1 MLVGPKPVG
10 TSRWHLLIR
19 RRAFWGESRFLM
31 NLVSTE
37 ILVRQPEE
45 ATTTGR
51 LEPEDGYV
59 GSSDLHVKEE
69 LPLLF

>member
-1 MLVGPKPVG
+1 M
-10 TSRWHLLIR
+10 SRWHLLIR
-19 RRAFWGESRFLM
+19 RRAFWGESRFPM

-37 ILVRQPEE
+37 MVRQPEE

-69 LPLLF
+69 LPLCFRLFRML